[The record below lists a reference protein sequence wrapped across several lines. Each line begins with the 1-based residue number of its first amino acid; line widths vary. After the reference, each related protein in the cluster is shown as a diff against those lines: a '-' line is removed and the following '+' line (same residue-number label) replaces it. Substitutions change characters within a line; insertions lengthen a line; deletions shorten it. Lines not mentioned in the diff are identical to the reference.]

1 MNYGDLKTHF
11 NEVLNRSDISTV
23 LTERFIDQG
32 LARIQRS
39 LRVPFMEKQ
48 RNYTISS
55 STSHITLP
63 NDFLETR
70 DLYHSSGT
78 TLERVSMETM
88 QALKANSLVGN
99 PTKYAREQ
107 ASLLLYPQPGDGT
120 VTLNYYGELEAFV
133 SDSTETTITKVAP
146 DLVIYAG
153 LTFAA
158 DFYLDERSP
167 LFEAKFKAFL
177 EELQEQSNDQELN
190 GGTQS
195 ISLAFTYDEE

>member
-1 MNYGDLKTHF
+1 MNYGDLKAHF
-11 NEVLNRSDISTV
+11 NDVLNRSDITTV

-55 STSHITLP
+55 LTTDITLP
-63 NDFLETR
+63 NDFIETR

-88 QALKANSLVGN
+88 QGLKANNLVGN

-107 ASLLLYPQPGDGT
+107 ASLLLYPHPGDGT
-120 VTLNYYGELEAFV
+120 ITLNYYAELDDFA
-133 SDSTETTITKVAP
+133 SDSTETTISKVAP

>member
-1 MNYGDLKTHF
+1 MNYGDLKAHF
-11 NEVLNRSDISTV
+11 NDVLNRSDITTV

-55 STSHITLP
+55 LTTDITLP
-63 NDFLETR
+63 NDFIETR

-88 QALKANSLVGN
+88 QGLKANNLVGN

-107 ASLLLYPQPGDGT
+107 ASLLMYPHPGDGT
-120 VTLNYYGELEAFV
+120 ITLNYYAELDEFA
-133 SDSTETTITKVAP
+133 SDSTETTISKVAP

>member
-1 MNYGDLKTHF
+1 MNYGDLKAHF
-11 NEVLNRSDISTV
+11 NDVLNRSDITTV

-55 STSHITLP
+55 LTEDITLP
-63 NDFLETR
+63 NDFIETR

-88 QALKANSLVGN
+88 QGLKANSLVGN

-107 ASLLLYPQPGDGT
+107 ASLLLYPYPGDGT
-120 VTLNYYGELEAFV
+120 ITLNYYAELDDFA
-133 SDSTETTITKVAP
+133 SDSTETTISKVAP

-195 ISLAFTYDEE
+195 ISVAFTYDED

>member
-11 NEVLNRSDISTV
+11 NDVLNRSDISTV

-32 LARIQRS
+32 MARIQRS
-39 LRVPFMEKQ
+39 LRVPLMEKK
-48 RNYTISS
+48 RNYVVTGATQEIS
-55 STSHITLP
+55 LP
-63 NDFLETR
+63 NDFIETQ

-88 QALKANSLVGN
+88 QALRSSGQSGN

-107 ASLLLYPQPGDGT
+107 AQLLVYPYPSDGT
-120 VTLNYYGELEAFV
+120 ITLNYYGELEPFS
-133 SDSTETTITKVAP
+133 SDSTETTMTKVAP

-167 LFEAKFKAFL
+167 LFEAKYKAFM

>member
-11 NEVLNRSDISTV
+11 NDVLNRSDITTA

-32 LARIQRS
+32 IARIQRS

-48 RNYTISS
+48 RNYTITASIQE
-55 STSHITLP
+55 ITLP
-63 NDFLETR
+63 SDFLETR

-78 TLERVSMETM
+78 TLERVSMEAM
-88 QALKANSLVGN
+88 RALKVNSVTGN
-99 PTKYAREQ
+99 PTKYTREQ
-107 ASLLLYPQPGDGT
+107 AAFLLYPYPADGK
-120 VTLNYYGELEAFV
+120 VTLNYYGELDAFT
-133 SDSTETTITKVAP
+133 SDSTETTMSRVAS
-146 DLVIYAG
+146 DLLIYAG

-167 LFEAKFKAFL
+167 LFESKYQAFL

>member
-1 MNYGDLKTHF
+1 MNYGDLKAHF
-11 NEVLNRSDISTV
+11 NDVLNRSDITTV

-55 STSHITLP
+55 LTTDITLP

-88 QALKANSLVGN
+88 QGLKANNLVGN

-107 ASLLLYPQPGDGT
+107 ASLLLYPHPGDGSI
-120 VTLNYYGELEAFV
+120 TLNYYAELDDFA
-133 SDSTETTITKVAP
+133 SDSTETTISKVAP

>member
-11 NEVLNRSDISTV
+11 TEVLNRSDISTV

-55 STSHITLP
+55 STQS
-63 NDFLETR
+63 R
-70 DLYHSSGT
+70 DLYHSTGT

-88 QALKANSLVGN
+88 QALRANSLTGN

-107 ASLLLYPQPGDGT
+107 AELLIYPYPSDGT

-167 LFEAKFKAFL
+167 LFEAKYKAFL

>member
-1 MNYGDLKTHF
+1 MNYGELKAHF
-11 NEVLNRSDISTV
+11 NDVLNRSDITTV

-55 STSHITLP
+55 STTEITLP
-63 NDFLETR
+63 NDFIETR

-88 QALKANSLVGN
+88 QALKANNLVGN

-107 ASLLLYPQPGDGT
+107 ASLLLYPHPSGGT
-120 VTLNYYGELEAFV
+120 ITLNYYAELDEFT
-133 SDSTETTITKVAP
+133 SDSTETTISKVAP

>member
-11 NEVLNRSDISTV
+11 NDVLNRSDITTV

-55 STSHITLP
+55 LTTDITLP
-63 NDFLETR
+63 NDFIETR

-88 QALKANSLVGN
+88 QGLKANNLVGN

-107 ASLLLYPQPGDGT
+107 ASLLLYPHPGDGT
-120 VTLNYYGELEAFV
+120 ITLNYYAELDEFA
-133 SDSTETTITKVAP
+133 SDSTETTISKVAP

>member
-1 MNYGDLKTHF
+1 MNYGDLKAHF
-11 NEVLNRSDISTV
+11 NDVLNRSDITTV

-55 STSHITLP
+55 LTTDITLP
-63 NDFLETR
+63 NDFIETR

-88 QALKANSLVGN
+88 QGLKANNLVGN

-107 ASLLLYPQPGDGT
+107 ASLLLYPHPGDGT
-120 VTLNYYGELEAFV
+120 ITLNYYAELDEFA
-133 SDSTETTITKVAP
+133 SDSTETTISKVAP

>member
-1 MNYGDLKTHF
+1 MNYGDLKLHF
-11 NEVLNRSDISTV
+11 NDVLNRSDITTV

-55 STSHITLP
+55 LTTDITLP
-63 NDFLETR
+63 NDFIETR

-88 QALKANSLVGN
+88 QGLKANNLVGN

-107 ASLLLYPQPGDGT
+107 ASLLLYPHPGDGT
-120 VTLNYYGELEAFV
+120 ITLNYYAELDEFA
-133 SDSTETTITKVAP
+133 SDSTETTISKVAP
-146 DLVIYAG
+146 DLVLYAG